1 MVDAAALALSVH
13 HFLDRQKDSL
23 FKEVFERFKEESSGT
38 IRTDVLQQ
46 ALFEFGVPVPK
57 KTAEELMLAMDL
69 DENGGLDYEEF
80 KRAVAQPPTQLEQWA
95 SMLPLAGMLASS
107 LPISGGQGDQPLRD
121 FSRLGEDEIKAAVE
135 AFRGGLT
142 QLLLEAKTKLTHMFE
157 VADKKASKAAQDS
170 ADGCST
176 VSKFKTFKMS
186 TGTISDYHG
195 GLSSRIGNSPPSKWL
210 SCICIYLHYDDG

>member
-80 KRAVAQPPTQLEQWA
+80 KRAVAQPLTQLEQWA
-95 SMLPLAGMLASS
+95 SMLPLAGLLASS
-107 LPISGGQGDQPLRD
+107 LPISSGQGDQPLRD
-121 FSRLGEDEIKAAVE
+121 LSRLSEDQIGAAVE

-142 QLLLEAKTKLTHMFE
+142 RLLLDAKTKLRQMFE
-157 VADKKASKAAQDS
+157 VADKKAFDAAQDLASGVS
-170 ADGCST
+170 A

-186 TGTISDYHG
+186 TGKVADFHH
-195 GLSSRIGNSPPSKWL
+195 GLSSRVGKFHLTWV
-210 SCICIYLHYDDG
+210 